1 MEEYHRELNR
11 ITVRRYHR
19 ILRRIANLDVAFEE
33 LKPPKYSWL
42 SPLARVPL
50 AGELFT
56 GTVVGILTKDRREEG
71 RHSP

>member
-1 MEEYHRELNR
+1 MEEFHRELNR

-19 ILRRIANLDVAFEE
+19 ILDGAANLDIAFEE

-42 SPLARVPL
+42 APLARVPL

-56 GTVVGILTKDRREEG
+56 GTVVGILKKSR
-71 RHSP
+71 S

>member
-1 MEEYHRELNR
+1 MDEYHRELNR
-11 ITVRRYHR
+11 ITVRRYRR
-19 ILRRIANLDVAFEE
+19 ILAGLAGVELSFEE

-42 SPLARVPL
+42 APLARVPL

-56 GTVVGILTKDRREEG
+56 GTVVGILVK